1 MALRSDA
8 SRIGGRGMAL
18 ALVLAGL
25 GALVA
30 HDGDLAA
37 AALLGAFGVGLM
49 LRAGLE
55 CVAATGI
62 VLGAAA
68 QAVESAGGRQRPFD
82 AAQLRRLA
90 PELRPW
96 AAPLAALLALS
107 ILAAPLALLAPL
119 PIKIAVDN
127 AVGGAPLPELV
138 RRLLP
143 WAAGPL
149 GALGVAVGVVL
160 VHGLLVALH
169 SHALGLLQT
178 HVGERVALEFRA
190 LLVAQLQRLALAHDG
205 RGGADAAHRIEHDA
219 AAIHDVAVGG
229 AIPLLASCVTVAAMI
244 GVTAAIH
251 LQLAGVALAITPVLY
266 LLARSSRRTGLA
278 VAAGSAAALFVGV
291 REVQAG
297 TLGLGALLVGM
308 A

>member
-1 MALRSDA
+1 
-8 SRIGGRGMAL
+8 MAL

-37 AALLGAFGVGLM
+37 AALFGAFGVGLM

-55 CVAATGI
+55 CVAATGT
-62 VLGAAA
+62 VQGAAA
-68 QAVESAGGRQRPFD
+68 QAVESAGGRQRLSV
-82 AAQLRRLA
+82 AALLRRLA
-90 PELRPW
+90 AELRPW

-107 ILAAPLALLAPL
+107 LLAVPLALLAPL

-149 GALGVAVGVVL
+149 GAPGVAVGVVL
-160 VHGLLVALH
+160 AHGLLVTLH
-169 SHALGLLQT
+169 SLALGLLQT

-190 LLVAQLQRLALAHDG
+190 PLVAQIQRLALAHDE

-219 AAIHDVAVGG
+219 AAIRDVAVGG
-229 AIPLLASCVTVAAMI
+229 AIPLLASAVTVAAMI
-244 GVTAAIH
+244 GVTALI
-251 LQLAGVALAITPVLY
+251 G
-266 LLARSSRRTGLA
+266 ARA
-278 VAAGSAAALFVGV
+278 
-291 REVQAG
+291 VQAG
-297 TLGLGALLVGM
+297 ALDLGALLVVMVYLVQLYGSLE
-308 A
+308 AIGRRVAGLRESLASAG